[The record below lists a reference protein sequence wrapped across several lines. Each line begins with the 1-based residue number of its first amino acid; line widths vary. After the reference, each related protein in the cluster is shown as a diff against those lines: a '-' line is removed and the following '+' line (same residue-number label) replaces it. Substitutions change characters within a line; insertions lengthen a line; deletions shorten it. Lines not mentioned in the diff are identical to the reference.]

1 MQDASPL
8 PARPPDSHDVH
19 YTGLTDV
26 DKERILAFQQAI
38 LQSVARGDE
47 PLEVVS
53 QVCRLEEQLVPNAVA
68 SVMLLDEQQQALN
81 VYAAPS
87 IAPEGVARL
96 NGLRPGPG
104 AGSCGNVIYRQESV
118 FVTDTAVDPRWHD
131 LRDLALDFDLKACWS
146 VPVRSAGGRIVGT
159 FALSSFERRAPVPF
173 HRTLLEIGA
182 SIVGIVLERSR
193 QADSLRLLGKVF
205 ESSRDGVMITDG
217 ELRIVSVNPALV
229 ELTGFS
235 AAELVGQTPEFLVAP
250 RQPDMSRALREE
262 LARHGRAQRE
272 VWNRRKDGVEFPAL
286 LSMSAVRGSEGHA
299 THYVGFHFDIS
310 ERKAAEAKIAFLA
323 YHDPL
328 TELPNRALAR
338 ERLNHAIAFADRIQA
353 KAALLFFDLD
363 NFKVINDSLGHSVG
377 DALLKAVAA
386 RISACT
392 RETDTLSRLGG
403 DEFLLIASNVAN
415 SDATTSI
422 SEKVLANLAEP
433 FDIDGH
439 ALTTSVSMGVSMY
452 PDDGADFDTLLKKAD
467 IAMYKAK
474 EAGRNTYRFYT
485 GRMSSEALEHLKI
498 RTGLRQALDQ
508 GQFVLHFQPQIEL
521 ASGIA
526 VGAEALIRWA
536 HPELGL
542 LPPARFISIAEDS
555 GLIVPIGEWV
565 LREACRQAMSWRK
578 ASGLLHLMCAVNL
591 SAPQFKR
598 SDLEKSVVSALSDS
612 GLDPSSLDLE
622 LTESILIQDTEN
634 VLHTVRRLKALGVK
648 LSIDD
653 FGTGYSSLSYL
664 KRFAVDKL
672 KIDRS
677 FVRGMAD
684 DPNDAAIVRAIIQMA
699 RSLGLRTIAEGVEDE
714 RLRALLLAHRC
725 DEAQGFHFARPLP
738 ADELLRFLEQQRAA
752 LAL

>member
-1 MQDASPL
+1 
-8 PARPPDSHDVH
+8 
-19 YTGLTDV
+19 
-26 DKERILAFQQAI
+26 
-38 LQSVARGDE
+38 
-47 PLEVVS
+47 
-53 QVCRLEEQLVPNAVA
+53 
-68 SVMLLDEQQQALN
+68 
-81 VYAAPS
+81 
-87 IAPEGVARL
+87 
-96 NGLRPGPG
+96 
-104 AGSCGNVIYRQESV
+104 
-118 FVTDTAVDPRWHD
+118 
-131 LRDLALDFDLKACWS
+131 
-146 VPVRSAGGRIVGT
+146 
-159 FALSSFERRAPVPF
+159 
-173 HRTLLEIGA
+173 
-182 SIVGIVLERSR
+182 VGIVIERSK
-193 QADSLRLLGKVF
+193 QADSLRLLDKVF
-205 ESSRDGVMITDG
+205 ESSRDGVMVTDG
-217 ELRIVSVNPALV
+217 DLRIVSVNPAMV

-235 AAELVGQTPEFLVAP
+235 TAELIGQTPGFLAASA
-250 RQPDMSRALREE
+250 QPAVSHALRED
-262 LARHGRAQRE
+262 LARQGRVQRE
-272 VWNRRKDGVEFPAL
+272 MSTRRKAGGEFPAL
-286 LSMSAVRGSEGHA
+286 LSMSAVRDNAGQV

-328 TELPNRALAR
+328 TELPNRVLAR
-338 ERLNHAIAFADRIQA
+338 ERLAQAIALANRTGA

-403 DEFLLIASNVAN
+403 DEFLHIAANVAN
-415 SDATTSI
+415 ADAVVSI

-433 FDIDGH
+433 FEIDGH
-439 ALTTSVSMGVSMY
+439 ELSTSVSMGVAVY
-452 PDDGADFDTLLKKAD
+452 PDDGEDFDTLLKKAD

-485 GRMSSEALEHLKI
+485 GRMSSETLEHLKI

-521 ASGIA
+521 ATGVA

-536 HPELGL
+536 HPDLGL

-565 LREACRQAMSWRK
+565 LREACQQAMHWRK
-578 ASGLLHLMCAVNL
+578 ASGMLHLVCAVNL

-598 SDLEKSVVSALSDS
+598 SDLEKSVVGALADS
-612 GLDPSSLDLE
+612 GLDPASLDLE

-634 VLHTVRRLKALGVK
+634 VLHTVRRLKSLGVK

-738 ADELLRFLEQQRAA
+738 PDELLRFLEQQRTT